1 MKVLLFTGAGAS
13 VELGI
18 SAMRKMAEQFRDHLH
33 DLSLPEGVVEK
44 MDNLVGDETKDM
56 EDAIDIIDRLES
68 GFSAKIDL
76 GENPDQ
82 SEIAPYLTIRQEA
95 EWFVQHSCEQIK
107 AESSIR
113 MWSPTLRAAN
123 EVDLTIA
130 STNYD
135 RAVEIAAA
143 RLSVS
148 IEDGFEDFEASEY
161 AAYRGFIQNDHMHL
175 YKLHGSTDWYR
186 TGNGE
191 VFKLRHP
198 MPLFGKLQITPEKL
212 DGESLHSAL
221 ILPSREKLITQSPFQ
236 SIASEF
242 RQKAKEADYA
252 LFLGSSLRDP
262 HMREV
267 CKECANSKP
276 TFVISKSGIFGEGIL
291 PDSVVVIRQGAS
303 RFLITTF
310 PQFLRTQDIN
320 VLHEAAKISSPDNTR
335 ILEWLNLA
343 FDKSLNEKLRC
354 DAIEALADADVSLH
368 YEEVMELL
376 QSSSDDISTYA
387 LGLVLTAY
395 DIDKLLQEANS
406 IAETRSDSKFGTE
419 VSNLR
424 ELLQKGQEP

>member
-33 DLSLPEGVVEK
+33 DLSLPEDIVEK
-44 MDNLVGDETKDM
+44 MDKLVGDETKDM

-68 GFSAKIDL
+68 GFTAKVDL
-76 GENPDQ
+76 GENPDEA
-82 SEIAPYLTIRQEA
+82 EIAPFLTIRQEA
-95 EWFVQHSCEQIK
+95 EWFVQHCCEQIK
-107 AESSIR
+107 AESAIR

-135 RAVEIAAA
+135 RAVEITAA
-143 RLSVS
+143 RLSVN
-148 IEDGFEDFEASEY
+148 IEDGFEDFGASEY
-161 AAYRGFIQNDHMHL
+161 AAYRGFVQSDDMHL
-175 YKLHGSTDWYR
+175 YKLHGLTDWYR

-212 DGESLHSAL
+212 DDKSLHSAL
-221 ILPSREKLITQSPFQ
+221 ILPSREKAITQPPFQ

-242 RQKAKEADYA
+242 RQKAKETDFA

-267 CKECANSKP
+267 CRECAINKP
-276 TFVISKSGIFGEGIL
+276 TFVISQSGNFEDGIL
-291 PDSVVVIRQGAS
+291 PEPAVVIRQGAS
-303 RFLITTF
+303 RFLMTTF
-310 PQFLRTQDIN
+310 PQFLREQDTA
-320 VLHEAAKISSPDNTR
+320 VLHDAAKATNPDNTR
-335 ILEWLNLA
+335 ILDWLNSA
-343 FDKSLNEKLRC
+343 YDESLSEKLRC
-354 DAIEALADADVSLH
+354 DSMETLADAGISLH
-368 YEEVMELL
+368 HDEVMGLL
-376 QSSSDDISTYA
+376 KSSSDDVSIYA
-387 LGLVLTAY
+387 LGLVITAY
-395 DIDKLLQEANS
+395 NRDRLLQEAGS
-406 IAETRSDSKFGTE
+406 IAASRPNSKFNIE

-424 ELLQKGQEP
+424 DLLQKN